1 MVWATVTIG
10 SYEISIYRVEAFT
23 GPMVPLMAVLTY
35 IRIVQY
41 VAKPGILFNTQG
53 LTAP

>member
-10 SYEISIYRVEAFT
+10 SCETSIYRVKAFA
-23 GPMVPLMAVLTY
+23 GPMGSLMAVLTN
-35 IRIVQY
+35 IRVVQY
-41 VAKPGILFNTQG
+41 VAEPGILFNTKG